1 LERVSWRAITLS
13 FSLLLVVPLVLHAAD
28 MGKDLEGL
36 KKKIEREKQGISQ
49 VQKKEGSI
57 LQTLGKIEGE
67 LDKKSKQLKEAN
79 ARLSTVASEMQE
91 KQAEA
96 ESIKTS
102 MAHRQELFRNRA
114 VALYR
119 WYRAGSPF
127 ILFNGDPSVG
137 RFLQRKHYLEST
149 VAFDRLLIQQLIE
162 ETQHRDVLAKTLA
175 LKKEQLDGQ
184 RQALAEAKESV
195 RKEAQNKKEL
205 LASLRQEKESRIRVV
220 KELEQ
225 AALRLQKMMEE
236 ISRRGVSRPPDI
248 PPGVGLGALRGKLD
262 WPVRGELIS
271 GFGKAR
277 HPEVAAEV
285 FHNGID
291 IEAPIGEEVKAVE
304 KGTVVFADRFSGYGK
319 MVIVDHG
326 ERYYTIYAHLSEIL
340 KRNGDGVKR
349 GEAVG
354 RAGDS
359 DSLSGAKLYFE
370 MRKDGRS
377 IDPVPWFARKQ

>member
-1 LERVSWRAITLS
+1 LARIGGRAITLWLGLS
-13 FSLLLVVPLVLHAAD
+13 AVPVVLWAATID
-28 MGKDLEGL
+28 RDLEGL

-49 VQKKEGSI
+49 VQRKEGSV
-57 LQTLGKIEGE
+57 LQTLEKIEGE
-67 LDKKSKQLKEAN
+67 LDKKSKLLKEAN
-79 ARLSTVASEMQE
+79 VRLSAVASEMQQ

-96 ESIKTS
+96 ESIKNS
-102 MAHRQELFRNRA
+102 MARRQELFRNRVA
-114 VALYR
+114 ALYR

-127 ILFNGDPSVG
+127 ILFNGDPSLG

-149 VAFDRLLIQQLIE
+149 VAFDRVLIQQLSE
-162 ETQHRDVLAKTLA
+162 ETRQRDALAKTLA

-184 RQALAEAKESV
+184 RQALSEAKESV
-195 RKEAQNKKEL
+195 RKEAQNKKVL
-205 LASLRQEKESRIRVV
+205 LASLRHEKESRIRAV

-236 ISRRGVSRPPDI
+236 ISRRAVRKSPNI
-248 PPGVGLGALRGKLD
+248 PPGIGLGALRGKLD
-262 WPVRGELIS
+262 WPVKGDLMS

-277 HPEVAAEV
+277 HREVAAEI

-291 IEAPIGEEVKAVE
+291 IAAPMGEEVKAVE
-304 KGTVVFADRFSGYGK
+304 KGTVVFADHFSGYGK
-319 MVIVDHG
+319 MVIIDHG

-340 KRNGDGVKR
+340 KKNGDAVER
-349 GEAVG
+349 GETLG

-377 IDPVPWFARKQ
+377 IDPVPWFAKR

>member
-1 LERVSWRAITLS
+1 LEGISRRLIILWLS
-13 FSLLLVVPLVLHAAD
+13 LSLVPLVLQAATID
-28 MGKDLEGL
+28 KDLEGL

-49 VQKKEGSI
+49 VQKKEGSV
-57 LQTLGKIEGE
+57 LQTLEKIEGE
-67 LDKKSKQLKEAN
+67 LDKKSKLLKEAN
-79 ARLSTVASEMQE
+79 VRLSAVASEMRQ

-96 ESIKTS
+96 ESIKIS
-102 MAHRQELFRNRA
+102 MAHRRELFRNR
-114 VALYR
+114 VTALYR
-119 WYRAGSPF
+119 WYRGGTPF
-127 ILFNGDPSVG
+127 ILFNGDPSLG
-137 RFLQRKHYLEST
+137 SFLLRKHYLEST
-149 VAFDRLLIQQLIE
+149 LAFDRVLIAQLSEQTQQ
-162 ETQHRDVLAKTLA
+162 RDTLAKTLA
-175 LKKEQLDGQ
+175 LKKEELDGQ
-184 RQALAEAKESV
+184 RQVLAEAQESV
-195 RKEAQNKKEL
+195 RKEAQNKKVL
-205 LASLRQEKESRIRVV
+205 LASLRQEKESRIRAV

-236 ISRRGVSRPPDI
+236 ISRRAVSKPPDI
-248 PPGVGLGALRGKLD
+248 RPGVGLGALRGKLD
-262 WPVRGELIS
+262 WPVKGELIS

-277 HPEVAAEV
+277 HREVAVEV

-304 KGTVVFADRFSGYGK
+304 KGTIVFADRFSGYGK

-340 KRNGDGVKR
+340 KKNGDTVSR
-349 GEAVG
+349 GEALG

-377 IDPVPWFARKQ
+377 IDPVPWFAKR